1 VIAVAQIVASSDDA
15 RMSRSDPL
23 VPTNLDSERFRRNLI
38 ERVRS
43 TVGAAH
49 MRGDRSATG
58 LHPRV
63 ASIEMV
69 REAARRLSRSS
80 RDRRL
85 VAA

>member
-1 VIAVAQIVASSDDA
+1 MVASSDDG

-23 VPTNLDSERFRRNLI
+23 VPTNLGSERFRRSLI

-43 TVGAAH
+43 TASPAPT
-49 MRGDRSATG
+49 RGDRSATG
-58 LHPRV
+58 SCPQV
-63 ASIEMV
+63 VSIETV